1 MTSTAPTHDE
11 AEGLVR
17 PGQVIA
23 GKYSVERVIG
33 AGGMGVVVAATHLQ
47 LEERVAIK
55 LLLPEAARSRTLAE
69 RFVREARAAVKVKS
83 EHVARVTDVGTLES
97 GTPYM
102 VMEYLS
108 GSDLAD
114 ALRAGGPMPPQ
125 AAVEYVLQACE
136 ALAEAHAAGIIHRDL
151 KPANLFLTRRADGSP
166 CVKVL
171 DFGISKVATG
181 GADPRITDTKAIMG
195 SPLYMS
201 PEQLKSSRDVDART
215 DIWSLG
221 VILFELLTGAPPFDG
236 ATMPQLCVAIM
247 QGIPSPL
254 ATFRSDVPPALEA
267 VVLRC
272 LEKLPEHRFRHV
284 GELAEALA
292 PFATGRAR
300 LSIDRISGI
309 TRSSGPPRPELA
321 SGSGVTSPTVVNTS
335 LNTSPTSLNTSPT
348 WSGTVV
354 PRKRSV
360 GLAVA
365 AGAGVSLIAAIA
377 IFAVLSAGSTRS
389 RGDGAETEPAASASA
404 ASPPADA
411 AALPIAPASLAPSV
425 TPGGVAATAPAD
437 DRTTAPSPA
446 EIPPAAP
453 SSGKPPAARRPSA
466 APRPVATAPAAR
478 PPAAPAAL
486 PPAAPAARP
495 PAAPATRPPAAAPP
509 GGNLFDDRK

>member
-11 AEGLVR
+11 ADGLVR
-17 PGQVIA
+17 EGQVLA
-23 GKYSVERVIG
+23 GKYRVERVIG

-55 LLLPEAARSRTLAE
+55 LLLPAAAHSRTLAE

-108 GSDLAD
+108 GSDLSD
-114 ALRAGGPMPPQ
+114 ALRTGGRMPPQ

-136 ALAEAHAAGIIHRDL
+136 ALAEAHAAGIVHRDL

-181 GADPRITDTKAIMG
+181 GADPRITDTKAVMG

-215 DIWSLG
+215 DIWALG
-221 VILFELLTGAPPFDG
+221 VILFELLAGEPPFDG

-247 QGIPSPL
+247 QGVPRPL
-254 ATFRSDVPPALEA
+254 AAFRADVPPALEA

-272 LEKLPEHRFRHV
+272 LEKMPERRFRDI

-292 PFATGRAR
+292 PFAAGRAR
-300 LSIDRISGI
+300 ISIERISGI
-309 TRSSGPPRPELA
+309 SRSSGPPRPALA
-321 SGSGVTSPTVVNTS
+321 SGSGTTAPTLMGTSPS
-335 LNTSPTSLNTSPT
+335 
-348 WSGTVV
+348 WSGTVMR
-354 PRKRSV
+354 RKRPV

-365 AGAGVSLIAAIA
+365 LAGGLSLVAAIA
-377 IFAVLSAGSTRS
+377 VFAFLDARARVGDAATEPSAGASAGPPLSAGVDAATLPAASAALTPAITP
-389 RGDGAETEPAASASA
+389 GAVEAPAPADDAAGGAAPAVSASASA
-404 ASPPADA
+404 APA
-411 AALPIAPASLAPSV
+411 
-425 TPGGVAATAPAD
+425 
-437 DRTTAPSPA
+437 
-446 EIPPAAP
+446 
-453 SSGKPPAARRPSA
+453 SGKPAPARPASA
-466 APRPVATAPAAR
+466 APRAAGAAPPPRAAR
-478 PPAAPAAL
+478 PPAA
-486 PPAAPAARP
+486 APAN
-495 PAAPATRPPAAAPP
+495 
-509 GGNLFDDRK
+509 GNLFDDRK

>member
-17 PGQVIA
+17 QGQVIA
-23 GKYSVERVIG
+23 GKYRVERVIG
-33 AGGMGVVVAATHLQ
+33 IGGMGVVVAATHLQ
-47 LEERVAIK
+47 LEEQVAIK
-55 LLLPEAARSRTLAE
+55 LLLPAAAHSRTLAE

-108 GSDLAD
+108 GSDLAE

-181 GADPRITDTKAIMG
+181 GSDPRITDTKAVMG

-221 VILFELLTGAPPFDG
+221 VILFELLAGAPPFDG

-247 QGIPSPL
+247 QGIPRPL
-254 ATFRSDVPPALEA
+254 ASFRPDVPPALEA
-267 VVLRC
+267 VILRC
-272 LEKLPEHRFRHV
+272 LEKLPERRFRDV
-284 GELAEALA
+284 GALAEALA
-292 PFATGRAR
+292 PFVTGRAR
-300 LSIDRISGI
+300 FSVDRISGI
-309 TRSSGPPRPELA
+309 SRSSAPSRPDTA
-321 SGSGVTSPTVVNTS
+321 ARSGAISPTMA
-335 LNTSPTSLNTSPT
+335 NTSPPWT
-348 WSGTVV
+348 GTVV
-354 PRKRSV
+354 PRKRPV

-365 AGAGVSLIAAIA
+365 AGVGLSLVAALA
-377 IFAVLSAGSTRS
+377 IFGFLSARTP
-389 RGDGAETEPAASASA
+389 GDGAATEPSASASA
-404 ASPPADA
+404 AASPAGS
-411 AALPIAPASLAPSV
+411 AALPEAPAAPAGSAALPHAPAALAPAV
-425 TPGGVAATAPAD
+425 TPGGVEAPA
-437 DRTTAPSPA
+437 PA
-446 EIPPAAP
+446 EDRAAPGPAEATSAAPAGGKPAAAR
-453 SSGKPPAARRPSA
+453 PASA
-466 APRPVATAPAAR
+466 APRPAGAATAPQTRAAR
-478 PPAAPAAL
+478 
-486 PPAAPAARP
+486 
-495 PAAPATRPPAAAPP
+495 PAAAPAS
-509 GGNLFDDRK
+509 GNLFDDRK

>member
-11 AEGLVR
+11 ADGLVR
-17 PGQVIA
+17 EGQVLA
-23 GKYSVERVIG
+23 GKYRVERVIG

-55 LLLPEAARSRTLAE
+55 LLLPAAARSRTLAE

-102 VMEYLS
+102 VMEFLA
-108 GSDLAD
+108 GSDLSD
-114 ALRAGGPMPPQ
+114 ALRTGGPIPPQ

-136 ALAEAHAAGIIHRDL
+136 ALAEAHAAGIVHRDL

-181 GADPRITDTKAIMG
+181 GADPRITDTKAVMG

-221 VILFELLTGAPPFDG
+221 VILFELLAGEPPFDG

-247 QGIPSPL
+247 QGVPRPL
-254 ATFRSDVPPALEA
+254 AAFRADVPPALEA

-272 LEKLPEHRFRHV
+272 LEKTPERRFRDI

-292 PFATGRAR
+292 PFAAGRAR
-300 LSIDRISGI
+300 ISIDRISGI
-309 TRSSGPPRPELA
+309 SRSSGPPRPALA
-321 SGSGVTSPTVVNTS
+321 SGSGMTAPTLVGTSPS
-335 LNTSPTSLNTSPT
+335 
-348 WSGTVV
+348 WSGTVMR
-354 PRKRSV
+354 RKRPV

-365 AGAGVSLIAAIA
+365 LAGIGVSLVAAIA
-377 IFAVLSAGSTRS
+377 VFAFLNGRARVGDAATEPAAGASAGTPLSADVGAATTLPAASAALTPAVTP
-389 RGDGAETEPAASASA
+389 GAVEAPAPVDGAAGGAVPAASASA
-404 ASPPADA
+404 SASA
-411 AALPIAPASLAPSV
+411 AASAAPAS
-425 TPGGVAATAPAD
+425 
-437 DRTTAPSPA
+437 
-446 EIPPAAP
+446 
-453 SSGKPPAARRPSA
+453 GKPAPGRPASA
-466 APRPVATAPAAR
+466 APRAAGAAPAPPPRAAR
-478 PPAAPAAL
+478 PPAA
-486 PPAAPAARP
+486 APAN
-495 PAAPATRPPAAAPP
+495 
-509 GGNLFDDRK
+509 GNLFDDRK

>member
-11 AEGLVR
+11 ADGLVR
-17 PGQVIA
+17 EGQVLA
-23 GKYSVERVIG
+23 GKYRVERVIG

-55 LLLPEAARSRTLAE
+55 LLLPAAAHSRTLAE

-114 ALRAGGPMPPQ
+114 ALRAGGPMPAQ

-136 ALAEAHAAGIIHRDL
+136 ALAEAHAAGIVHRDL

-171 DFGISKVATG
+171 DFGISKVVTG
-181 GADPRITDTKAIMG
+181 GADPRITDTKAVMG

-221 VILFELLTGAPPFDG
+221 VILFELLAGEPPFDG

-247 QGIPSPL
+247 QGVPRPL
-254 ATFRSDVPPALEA
+254 AAFRADVHPALEA

-272 LEKLPEHRFRHV
+272 LEKTPERRFRDI

-292 PFATGRAR
+292 PFAAGRAR
-300 LSIDRISGI
+300 ISIDRISGI
-309 TRSSGPPRPELA
+309 SRSSGPPRPALA
-321 SGSGVTSPTVVNTS
+321 SGSGTTAPTLVGTSPS
-335 LNTSPTSLNTSPT
+335 

-354 PRKRSV
+354 RRKRPT

-365 AGAGVSLIAAIA
+365 LAGIGLSLVAAIA
-377 IFAVLSAGSTRS
+377 VFAFLNARARVGDAATEPSAGASADPPLST
-389 RGDGAETEPAASASA
+389 GVGAATLPAASAALTPAVTPGAVEAPAPADGVAPAASA
-404 ASPPADA
+404 AASSA
-411 AALPIAPASLAPSV
+411 APASGKP
-425 TPGGVAATAPAD
+425 APA
-437 DRTTAPSPA
+437 RPA
-446 EIPPAAP
+446 
-453 SSGKPPAARRPSA
+453 SA
-466 APRPVATAPAAR
+466 APRAAGAAPAPPPRAAR
-478 PPAAPAAL
+478 PPAA
-486 PPAAPAARP
+486 APAN
-495 PAAPATRPPAAAPP
+495 
-509 GGNLFDDRK
+509 GNLFDDRK

>member
-1 MTSTAPTHDE
+1 MTSTAPTQDE

-23 GKYSVERVIG
+23 EKYRVERVIG

-55 LLLPEAARSRTLAE
+55 LLLPEAAKSRTLAE

-83 EHVARVTDVGTLES
+83 EHVARVTDVGTLDS

-114 ALRAGGPMPPQ
+114 ALRAGGPMTPQ

-151 KPANLFLTRRADGSP
+151 KPANLFLTRRADSSP

-181 GADPRITDTKAIMG
+181 GSDPRITDTKAIMG

-201 PEQLKSSRDVDART
+201 PEQLKSSRDVDARS

-254 ATFRSDVPPALEA
+254 AAFRSDVPPALEA
-267 VVLRC
+267 VIRRC
-272 LEKLPEHRFRHV
+272 LEKLPEQRFRHV

-300 LSIDRISGI
+300 LSVDRISGI
-309 TRSSGPPRPELA
+309 SRSSGPPRPELPSA
-321 SGSGVTSPTVVNTS
+321 SGVTTSPTVVNTS
-335 LNTSPTSLNTSPT
+335 LNTSPT
-348 WSGTVV
+348 WGGTVV
-354 PRKRSV
+354 PRKRPV

-365 AGAGVSLIAAIA
+365 AGAFVSLIAALA
-377 IFAVLSAGSTRS
+377 VFAFLTSRS
-389 RGDGAETEPAASASA
+389 RGDGAATEPTASASA
-404 ASPPADA
+404 ARSPDA
-411 AALPIAPASLAPSV
+411 AAQPPTAPASLSPTV
-425 TPGGVAATAPAD
+425 TPGGAEAPAPVD
-437 DRTTAPSPA
+437 DRTAAPGPA
-446 EIPPAAP
+446 EI
-453 SSGKPPAARRPSA
+453 
-466 APRPVATAPAAR
+466 APA
-478 PPAAPAAL
+478 PPAAPASGKPAAPRRPGAAPR
-486 PPAAPAARP
+486 PPAATQVTQ
-495 PAAPATRPPAAAPP
+495 APATRPPAAPP

>member
-11 AEGLVR
+11 ADGLVR
-17 PGQVIA
+17 EGQVIA
-23 GKYSVERVIG
+23 GKYRVERVLG

-55 LLLPEAARSRTLAE
+55 LLLPSAARSTTMAE

-108 GSDLAD
+108 GSDLSD
-114 ALRAGGPMPPQ
+114 ALHAGGPMPPD

-136 ALAEAHAAGIIHRDL
+136 ALAEAHAAGIVHRDL

-171 DFGISKVATG
+171 DFGISKVAPSG
-181 GADPRITDTKAIMG
+181 SDPRITDTKAVMG

-247 QGIPSPL
+247 QAAPRPIAS
-254 ATFRSDVPPALEA
+254 FRADVPPGLEA
-267 VVLRC
+267 VILRC
-272 LEKLPEHRFRHV
+272 LEKAPERRFRDV
-284 GELAEALA
+284 GELASALA
-292 PFATGRAR
+292 PFASARAR
-300 LSIDRISGI
+300 VSVERISGI
-309 TRSSGPPRPELA
+309 ARSSGPPRPPAASGAGATAPTLA
-321 SGSGVTSPTVVNTS
+321 STA
-335 LNTSPTSLNTSPT
+335 PT

-354 PRKRSV
+354 PRKRSL
-360 GLAVA
+360 GLTFALAGGAALVA
-365 AGAGVSLIAAIA
+365 A
-377 IFAVLSAGSTRS
+377 
-389 RGDGAETEPAASASA
+389 AASFAFLSGRARLGDAPAEPSANASA
-404 ASPPADA
+404 APPPSGASA
-411 AALPIAPASLAPSV
+411 APAVSAALGPTV
-425 TPGGVAATAPAD
+425 TPGAVEARAPVEPPAAADGAAAADGPAPAGGPAAAAGSAETAPAK
-437 DRTTAPSPA
+437 PA
-446 EIPPAAP
+446 STRPATQRPAAP
-453 SSGKPPAARRPSA
+453 RPSA
-466 APRPVATAPAAR
+466 APTSTPPRVTRPATT
-478 PPAAPAAL
+478 PAAPPA
-486 PPAAPAARP
+486 PPA
-495 PAAPATRPPAAAPP
+495 
-509 GGNLFDDRK
+509 NLFDDRK

>member
-11 AEGLVR
+11 ADGLVR
-17 PGQVIA
+17 EGQVIA
-23 GKYSVERVIG
+23 GKYRVERVIG

-55 LLLPEAARSRTLAE
+55 LLLPAAARSRTLSE

-114 ALRAGGPMPPQ
+114 ALRAGGRVPPQ

-136 ALAEAHAAGIIHRDL
+136 ALAEAHAAGIVHRDL

-171 DFGISKVATG
+171 DFGISKVAPSG
-181 GADPRITDTKAIMG
+181 SDPRITDTTAVMG

-215 DIWSLG
+215 DVWSLG
-221 VILFELLTGAPPFDG
+221 VILFELLAGEPPFDG

-247 QGIPSPL
+247 QGVPRPL
-254 ATFRSDVPPALEA
+254 AALRVDVPPGLEA
-267 VVLRC
+267 VILRC
-272 LEKLPEHRFRHV
+272 LEKTPERRFRDV
-284 GELAEALA
+284 GELAAALA
-292 PFATGRAR
+292 PFASGRAR
-300 LSIDRISGI
+300 LSVERISGI
-309 TRSSGPPRPELA
+309 ARSSGPPRPATA
-321 SGSGVTSPTVVNTS
+321 SGGVATSPTLAS
-335 LNTSPTSLNTSPT
+335 TSPT

-354 PRKRSV
+354 TRKRHV

-365 AGAGVSLIAAIA
+365 LGVGLSLVAAVGA
-377 IFAVLSAGSTRS
+377 FAFLTGRARP
-389 RGDGAETEPAASASA
+389 GDAPAEPSASASA
-404 ASPPADA
+404 APTLSDAATLPAMS
-411 AALPIAPASLAPSV
+411 AALPAVSAALPATSAALAPAVTPGAVEAPAPMDDVPAAAPGPNGATSAAPASV
-425 TPGGVAATAPAD
+425 K
-437 DRTTAPSPA
+437 
-446 EIPPAAP
+446 AAP
-453 SSGKPPAARRPSA
+453 RPASA
-466 APRPVATAPAAR
+466 APRAAGAAASPPPRPAR
-478 PPAAPAAL
+478 PPVAPA
-486 PPAAPAARP
+486 
-495 PAAPATRPPAAAPP
+495 PPAAAPAN
-509 GGNLFDDRK
+509 GNLFDDRK

>member
-1 MTSTAPTHDE
+1 MTSSAPTHDE

-23 GKYSVERVIG
+23 GKYRVERVIG

-55 LLLPEAARSRTLAE
+55 LLLPEAARSSTLSE

-114 ALRAGGPMPPQ
+114 ALRAGGPMSPQ

-151 KPANLFLTRRADGSP
+151 KPANLFLTRRADASP

-181 GADPRITDTKAIMG
+181 GSDPRITDTKAVMG

-221 VILFELLTGAPPFDG
+221 VILFELLSGAPPFDG

-247 QGIPSPL
+247 QGIPRPL
-254 ATFRSDVPPALEA
+254 ASFRSDVPPALEA
-267 VVLRC
+267 VILRC
-272 LEKLPEHRFRHV
+272 LEKLPEQRFRHV

-309 TRSSGPPRPELA
+309 SRSSGPPRPELA
-321 SGSGVTSPTVVNTS
+321 SGSGATSPTVVATA
-335 LNTSPTSLNTSPT
+335 LNTSPT

-354 PRKRSV
+354 PRKRPV

-377 IFAVLSAGSTRS
+377 VFALLTSRSARS
-389 RGDGAETEPAASASA
+389 RGDGAAIEPAASASA
-404 ASPPADA
+404 APSPADA
-411 AALPIAPASLAPSV
+411 AAQPPVTPASLSPAV
-425 TPGGVAATAPAD
+425 TPGGAEAPAPMAE
-437 DRTTAPSPA
+437 RTAAPSPA
-446 EIPPAAP
+446 EIPPAA
-453 SSGKPPAARRPSA
+453 SASGKPAAPRRPSA
-466 APRPVATAPAAR
+466 SPRPAASPQQAPVAR
-478 PPAAPAAL
+478 PPAA
-486 PPAAPAARP
+486 
-495 PAAPATRPPAAAPP
+495 PAAAPP

>member
-1 MTSTAPTHDE
+1 MTSSAPTHDE

-23 GKYSVERVIG
+23 GKYRVERVIG

-55 LLLPEAARSRTLAE
+55 LLLPEAARSITLSE

-114 ALRAGGPMPPQ
+114 ALRAGGPMSPQ

-151 KPANLFLTRRADGSP
+151 KPANLFLTRRADASP

-181 GADPRITDTKAIMG
+181 GSDPRITDTKAVMG

-221 VILFELLTGAPPFDG
+221 VILFELLSGAPPFDG

-247 QGIPSPL
+247 QGIPRPL
-254 ATFRSDVPPALEA
+254 ASFRSDVPPALEA
-267 VVLRC
+267 VILRC
-272 LEKLPEHRFRHV
+272 LEKLPEQRFRHV

-309 TRSSGPPRPELA
+309 SRSSGHPRPELA
-321 SGSGVTSPTVVNTS
+321 SGSGATSPTVVATA
-335 LNTSPTSLNTSPT
+335 LNTSPT

-354 PRKRSV
+354 PRKRPV

-377 IFAVLSAGSTRS
+377 VFALLTSRS
-389 RGDGAETEPAASASA
+389 RGDGAAIEPAASASA
-404 ASPPADA
+404 APSPADA
-411 AALPIAPASLAPSV
+411 AAQPPVTPASLSPAV
-425 TPGGVAATAPAD
+425 TPGGAEAPAPPAVTPGGAEAPAPMAE
-437 DRTTAPSPA
+437 RTAAPSPA
-446 EIPPAAP
+446 EIPPAA
-453 SSGKPPAARRPSA
+453 SASGKPAAPRRPSA
-466 APRPVATAPAAR
+466 SPRPAASPQQAPVAR
-478 PPAAPAAL
+478 PPAA
-486 PPAAPAARP
+486 
-495 PAAPATRPPAAAPP
+495 PAAAPP

>member
-23 GKYSVERVIG
+23 EKYRVERVIG

-55 LLLPEAARSRTLAE
+55 LLLPEAAKSRTLAE

-83 EHVARVTDVGTLES
+83 EHVARVTDVGTLDS

-114 ALRAGGPMPPQ
+114 ALRAGGPMTPQ

-151 KPANLFLTRRADGSP
+151 KPANLFLTRRADSSP

-181 GADPRITDTKAIMG
+181 GSDPRITDTKAIMG

-254 ATFRSDVPPALEA
+254 AAFRSDVPPALEA
-267 VVLRC
+267 VIRKC
-272 LEKLPEHRFRHV
+272 LEKLPEQRYRHV

-300 LSIDRISGI
+300 LSVDRISGI
-309 TRSSGPPRPELA
+309 SRSSGPPRPELPSA
-321 SGSGVTSPTVVNTS
+321 SGVTSPTVVNTS
-335 LNTSPTSLNTSPT
+335 LSTSPT

-354 PRKRSV
+354 TRKRPV

-365 AGAGVSLIAAIA
+365 AGAFVSLIAAVA
-377 IFAVLSAGSTRS
+377 AFAFLTSRS
-389 RGDGAETEPAASASA
+389 RGDGAATEAAASASA
-404 ASPPADA
+404 APSPADA
-411 AALPIAPASLAPSV
+411 AAQPATAPASLSPTV
-425 TPGGVAATAPAD
+425 TPGGAEAPAPVD
-437 DRTTAPSPA
+437 DRTAAPGPA
-446 EIPPAAP
+446 EIAPAPPAAP
-453 SSGKPPAARRPSA
+453 ASGKPAAPRRPSA
-466 APRPVATAPAAR
+466 APRPPAPTHATQQ
-478 PPAAPAAL
+478 
-486 PPAAPAARP
+486 
-495 PAAPATRPPAAAPP
+495 APATRPPAAPAAAPS

>member
-1 MTSTAPTHDE
+1 MTTTAPTHDE

-23 GKYSVERVIG
+23 EKYRVERVIG

-55 LLLPEAARSRTLAE
+55 LLLPEAAKSRTLAE

-83 EHVARVTDVGTLES
+83 EHVARVTDVGTLDS

-114 ALRAGGPMPPQ
+114 ALRAGGPMTPQ

-151 KPANLFLTRRADGSP
+151 KPANLFLTRRADSSP

-171 DFGISKVATG
+171 DFGISKVVSG
-181 GADPRITDTKAIMG
+181 GSDPRITDTKAIMG

-254 ATFRSDVPPALEA
+254 AAFRSDVPPALEA
-267 VVLRC
+267 VIRKC
-272 LEKLPEHRFRHV
+272 LEKLPEQRFRHV

-309 TRSSGPPRPELA
+309 SRSSGPPRPELPSA
-321 SGSGVTSPTVVNTS
+321 SGVTSPTVVNTS
-335 LNTSPTSLNTSPT
+335 LNTSPT

-354 PRKRSV
+354 TRKRPV

-365 AGAGVSLIAAIA
+365 AGAGVSLIAAVA
-377 IFAVLSAGSTRS
+377 VFAFLTSRS
-389 RGDGAETEPAASASA
+389 RGDGAATEPSASASA
-404 ASPPADA
+404 APSPADA
-411 AALPIAPASLAPSV
+411 AAQPPTAPASLSPTV
-425 TPGGVAATAPAD
+425 TPGSAEAPAPADPAPAD
-437 DRTTAPSPA
+437 DRTAAPGPA

-453 SSGKPPAARRPSA
+453 ASAKPAAPRRPSTS
-466 APRPVATAPAAR
+466 PRPAAATQQ
-478 PPAAPAAL
+478 
-486 PPAAPAARP
+486 
-495 PAAPATRPPAAAPP
+495 APATRPPAAPAAAPP

>member
-11 AEGLVR
+11 ADGLVR
-17 PGQVIA
+17 EGQVLA
-23 GKYSVERVIG
+23 GKYRVERVIG

-55 LLLPEAARSRTLAE
+55 LLLPAAAHSRTLAE

-108 GSDLAD
+108 GSDLSD
-114 ALRAGGPMPPQ
+114 ALRTGGPMPPQ

-136 ALAEAHAAGIIHRDL
+136 ALAEAHAAGIVHRDL

-181 GADPRITDTKAIMG
+181 GADPRITDTKAVMG

-221 VILFELLTGAPPFDG
+221 VILFELLAGEPPFDG

-247 QGIPSPL
+247 QGVPRPL
-254 ATFRSDVPPALEA
+254 AAFRADVPPALEA

-272 LEKLPEHRFRHV
+272 LEKTPERRFRDI

-292 PFATGRAR
+292 PFAAGRAR
-300 LSIDRISGI
+300 ISIDRISGI
-309 TRSSGPPRPELA
+309 SRSSGPPRPALA
-321 SGSGVTSPTVVNTS
+321 SGSGTTAPTLVGTSPS
-335 LNTSPTSLNTSPT
+335 

-354 PRKRSV
+354 RRKRPV

-365 AGAGVSLIAAIA
+365 LAGIGLSLVAAIA
-377 IFAVLSAGSTRS
+377 VFAFLNARARVDDAGTEPSAGASADPPLS
-389 RGDGAETEPAASASA
+389 DGAGATTLPAASAALTPAVTPGAAEAPAPVDGAAPAASA
-404 ASPPADA
+404 AASA
-411 AALPIAPASLAPSV
+411 APASGKP
-425 TPGGVAATAPAD
+425 APA
-437 DRTTAPSPA
+437 RPA
-446 EIPPAAP
+446 SAAQRAAGAAP
-453 SSGKPPAARRPSA
+453 APP
-466 APRPVATAPAAR
+466 PRAAR
-478 PPAAPAAL
+478 PPAAA
-486 PPAAPAARP
+486 PAAPAN
-495 PAAPATRPPAAAPP
+495 
-509 GGNLFDDRK
+509 GNLFDDRK

>member
-11 AEGLVR
+11 ADGLVR
-17 PGQVIA
+17 EGQVLA
-23 GKYSVERVIG
+23 GKYRVERVIG

-55 LLLPEAARSRTLAE
+55 LLLPAAARSRTLAE

-108 GSDLAD
+108 GSDLSD
-114 ALRAGGPMPPQ
+114 ALRTGGPVPPQ

-136 ALAEAHAAGIIHRDL
+136 ALAEAHAAGIVHRDL

-181 GADPRITDTKAIMG
+181 GADPRITDTKAVMG

-221 VILFELLTGAPPFDG
+221 VILFELLAGEPPFDG

-247 QGIPSPL
+247 QGVPRPL
-254 ATFRSDVPPALEA
+254 AAFRADVPPALEA

-272 LEKLPEHRFRHV
+272 LEKTPERRFHDI

-292 PFATGRAR
+292 PFAAGRAR
-300 LSIDRISGI
+300 LSVERISGI
-309 TRSSGPPRPELA
+309 SRSWGPPRPALT
-321 SGSGVTSPTVVNTS
+321 SGSGTTAPTLVGTSPS
-335 LNTSPTSLNTSPT
+335 

-354 PRKRSV
+354 RRKRPV

-365 AGAGVSLIAAIA
+365 LAGIGLSLVAAIA
-377 IFAVLSAGSTRS
+377 VFAFLNARARVGDAATEPSAGASAGPPLSAGVGAATLPAASAALTPAVTP
-389 RGDGAETEPAASASA
+389 GAVDAPAPADGAAGGAAPADSAAASAAPASGKPAASASGK
-404 ASPPADA
+404 P
-411 AALPIAPASLAPSV
+411 APAR
-425 TPGGVAATAPAD
+425 PA
-437 DRTTAPSPA
+437 
-446 EIPPAAP
+446 
-453 SSGKPPAARRPSA
+453 SA
-466 APRPVATAPAAR
+466 APRPAGAAPAPPPRAAR
-478 PPAAPAAL
+478 AAPAAPAN
-486 PPAAPAARP
+486 
-495 PAAPATRPPAAAPP
+495 
-509 GGNLFDDRK
+509 GNLFDDRK

>member
-1 MTSTAPTHDE
+1 
-11 AEGLVR
+11 
-17 PGQVIA
+17 
-23 GKYSVERVIG
+23 
-33 AGGMGVVVAATHLQ
+33 
-47 LEERVAIK
+47 
-55 LLLPEAARSRTLAE
+55 
-69 RFVREARAAVKVKS
+69 
-83 EHVARVTDVGTLES
+83 
-97 GTPYM
+97 
-102 VMEYLS
+102 MEYLS

-114 ALRAGGPMPPQ
+114 ALRAGGPMTPQ

-151 KPANLFLTRRADGSP
+151 KPANLFLTRRADSSP

-181 GADPRITDTKAIMG
+181 GSDPRITDTKAIMG

-254 ATFRSDVPPALEA
+254 AAFRSDVPPALEA
-267 VVLRC
+267 VIRRC
-272 LEKLPEHRFRHV
+272 LEKLPEQRFRHV

-300 LSIDRISGI
+300 LSVDRISGI
-309 TRSSGPPRPELA
+309 SRSSGPPRPELPSA
-321 SGSGVTSPTVVNTS
+321 NGVTTSPTVVN
-335 LNTSPTSLNTSPT
+335 TSLNTSPT

-354 PRKRSV
+354 PRKRPV

-365 AGAGVSLIAAIA
+365 AGAFVSLIAALA
-377 IFAVLSAGSTRS
+377 VFAFLTSRS
-389 RGDGAETEPAASASA
+389 RGDGAATEPAASASA
-404 ASPPADA
+404 ARSPADA
-411 AALPIAPASLAPSV
+411 AAQPATAPASRSPTV
-425 TPGGVAATAPAD
+425 TPGGAEAPAPVD
-437 DRTTAPSPA
+437 DRTAAPGPA
-446 EIPPAAP
+446 EIPPAPPAAP
-453 SSGKPPAARRPSA
+453 ASGKPAAPRRPSA
-466 APRPVATAPAAR
+466 APRPPAATQ
-478 PPAAPAAL
+478 ATQ
-486 PPAAPAARP
+486 
-495 PAAPATRPPAAAPP
+495 APATRPPAAPP